1 MQLLNCFQTAP
12 KGVQRRT
19 VPGDSSVMT
28 YRGHS
33 VQKTLI
39 RAKFSPVHTTGQRF
53 IYTGSACGSV
63 YSKAPTLKFVKN
75 TVLHFITDPTTS
87 LFSLRHSDW

>member
-1 MQLLNCFQTAP
+1 MFQTAP
-12 KGVQRRT
+12 KRVKQRS

-28 YRGHS
+28 YRGHN

-39 RAKFSPVHTTGQRF
+39 RAKFSPPHTTGQRF

-63 YSKAPTLKFVKN
+63 YSKAFAMVVVIPTPAQFENSNNLLFVS
-75 TVLHFITDPTTS
+75 FQSTT
-87 LFSLRHSDW
+87 H